1 MEALKIDARGLSC
14 PQPVLL
20 TMEALKQN
28 APRYE
33 IVVDN
38 HTAQQNVTRCLK
50 RAGKT
55 VTAAVSG
62 EDITLTAE

>member
-1 MEALKIDARGLSC
+1 
-14 PQPVLL
+14 
-20 TMEALKQN
+20 MEALKQN

-55 VTAAVSG
+55 VTAAISG

>member
-1 MEALKIDARGLSC
+1 MDTVKIDARGLSC

-20 TMEALKQN
+20 TMEALKQG

-38 HTAQQNVTRCLK
+38 HAAQQNVTRYLEK
-50 RAGKT
+50 AGKS
-55 VTAAVSG
+55 VSASVSG
-62 EDITLTAE
+62 DDITLTAE